1 MHGLNEHTGRYE
13 HVGQHW
19 ADSGIDVRAHDH
31 RGHGRTWGRRSYIQE
46 FSLFLDDLEAHL
58 QDLREEDSELPLI
71 LVGHS
76 MGGLIVHAYCL
87 DHRPLPDLLVSS
99 GAVLQPSGVPKW
111 QRRIAPLVARLFPKL
126 KVGGKI
132 DGSVLSRDPT
142 VAEGYRNDPLVPV
155 GVTSSLGLAL
165 FEGMSLVRERNK
177 QLSIPCL
184 ALHGGADELVRPEAT
199 EMLEELP
206 GVDRRV
212 IAEMRHEV
220 FNEFG
225 YEEVLTDV
233 VEWIQEQV
241 DSLV

>member
-1 MHGLNEHTGRYE
+1 
-13 HVGQHW
+13 
-19 ADSGIDVRAHDH
+19 
-31 RGHGRTWGRRSYIQE
+31 
-46 FSLFLDDLEAHL
+46 L